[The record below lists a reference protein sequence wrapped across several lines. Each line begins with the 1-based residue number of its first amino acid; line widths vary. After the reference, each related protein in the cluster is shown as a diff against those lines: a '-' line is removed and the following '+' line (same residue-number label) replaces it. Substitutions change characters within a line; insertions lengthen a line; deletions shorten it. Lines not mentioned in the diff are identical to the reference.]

1 VCGPIIYDRP
11 FLAPL
16 YSLAAVVRKK
26 TGGKVDVMRLPPYI
40 KFILMHLR
48 DRIKLRCTVHCMR
61 GRPRTG
67 FVIERFRTD
76 AKAEGDHV
84 TVGGY
89 QTGDPYGRAIE
100 HKNAK
105 WFLLTLNKRNAP
117 WAFAKGEPFRAISS
131 LELLGSLLG
140 VMLLLGGEGGQDS
153 PQGGTLS
160 VGRLSVGGLTDNA
173 GNRFAVA
180 RLLSTKWPLV
190 AFVAEL
196 SAQLEAQ
203 DLLFEMSW
211 VPREQN
217 TEADAITNGDVGWL
231 NPSLKLAT
239 DMSKLPFIIL
249 NDLLVKGAVFY
260 EGIEAV
266 NTTAAAVAP
275 HDSRTLR
282 VRDPWD

>member
-1 VCGPIIYDRP
+1 MPHKVRKVKPHIARK
-11 FLAPL
+11 
-16 YSLAAVVRKK
+16 VVRHNVR
-26 TGGKVDVMRLPPYI
+26 KVRPRAFHIGIVGYN
-40 KFILMHLR
+40 
-48 DRIKLRCTVHCMR
+48 

-67 FVIERFRTD
+67 YVIERFRTD

-89 QTGDPYGRAIE
+89 QTGDPYGKTID
-100 HKNAK
+100 HKDAK
-105 WFLLTLNKRNAP
+105 WFLLTLNKKNAP

-140 VMLLLGGEGGQDS
+140 VMLLLGGEGGQES

-217 TEADAITNGDVGWL
+217 TEADAITNGDTGWL
-231 NPSLKLAT
+231 NPSHKLAT
-239 DMSKLPFIIL
+239 DMSKLPFLIL
-249 NDLLVKGAVFY
+249 NELLVKGAVFY

-266 NTTAAAVAP
+266 NTTAAAAAP
-275 HDSRTLR
+275 YDSRTLR